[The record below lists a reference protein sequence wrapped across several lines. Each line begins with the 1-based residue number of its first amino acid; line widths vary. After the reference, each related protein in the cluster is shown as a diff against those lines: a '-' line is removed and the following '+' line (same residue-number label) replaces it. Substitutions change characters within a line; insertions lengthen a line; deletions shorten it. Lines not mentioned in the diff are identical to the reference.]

1 MSTNKYCSYTI
12 DDSLKQTL
20 LNQSNKNIRI
30 RCGENGSDMGIS
42 KGHMQPNHHGWG
54 WDIRNDT
61 IEFSDIKSTHNS
73 SWNTACEHLQKCTDT
88 NSPKIYEHKGTMTY
102 EKLGELNY
110 DANTCSYTIDDSLK
124 QTLLN
129 NSNKNLRIR
138 CGKNGADMGITKGNM
153 KSSHHGWGWD
163 ITGNTLQFSNA
174 QSSHNSS
181 WKTACGHIKQC
192 DNTKKPHIYK
202 HKGNPADF
210 KHLGDL
216 NMNSANTYME
226 NTITS
231 SPFHILNYNSSEAN
245 CEPNFTKITTN
256 EECKEAGN
264 IFGYGDHYS
273 GNWGHV
279 TGGCSLI
286 NKISHW
292 NTRNIPN
299 KKNGAVQNICKK
311 KQSIVSELS
320 PTSALTSTTTP
331 ITTPA
336 ATIPITTPAATIPIT
351 TIPTTTMP
359 VKQTCAEW
367 TCPSPYEYKLSAI
380 YNTTYCSDT
389 LCSEKDVNT
398 CCSTPPPVPD
408 EYIPPADSGWNMFF

>member
-88 NSPKIYEHKGTMTY
+88 NSPKIYE
-102 EKLGELNY
+102 
-110 DANTCSYTIDDSLK
+110 
-124 QTLLN
+124 
-129 NSNKNLRIR
+129 
-138 CGKNGADMGITKGNM
+138 
-153 KSSHHGWGWD
+153 
-163 ITGNTLQFSNA
+163 
-174 QSSHNSS
+174 
-181 WKTACGHIKQC
+181 
-192 DNTKKPHIYK
+192 

-299 KKNGAVQNICKK
+299 KKNGAVQTICKK

-320 PTSALTSTTTP
+320 PTSALTSTTT
-331 ITTPA
+331 
-336 ATIPITTPAATIPIT
+336 PITTPAATIPIT